1 MRICQ
6 KLSARPDRLSIQ
18 KRLTY
23 SNILMFLIPVAVTL
37 ISALRAQVPAFRAL
51 EEVREEQEKA
61 ARPPSRIRHSR
72 KTAADSKAANTNAN
86 SCCANCLPSE
96 RAQRPRL
103 QDWLFRLAAFYGI
116 TLAERLYKTA
126 VRHELNRA
134 LWPILGLVLNLF
146 ALPLLL
152 VALCDPKR
160 AQKQV

>member
-1 MRICQ
+1 MGEQYEKDLKSFLILIAALLL
-6 KLSARPDRLSIQ
+6 LSAFA
-18 KRLTY
+18 
-23 SNILMFLIPVAVTL
+23 ILVPTT
-37 ISALRAQVPAFRAL
+37 LRAQVPAFRAL
-51 EEVREEQEKA
+51 EEVREEREKSGA
-61 ARPPSRIRHSR
+61 TAVEDPAQSENGSGFKGREHER
-72 KTAADSKAANTNAN
+72 K
-86 SCCANCLPSE
+86 LMLRQLPPSE

-103 QDWLFRLAAFYGI
+103 QDWLFWLAAFYGI
-116 TLAERLYKTA
+116 TLVERLYKTA